1 MSRVK
6 IPYEGAMADADEVGF
21 KVESEVVGL
30 YKLDDGAKI
39 ELRHRVKNIYLL
51 ADKKRAD
58 GSPIYLVTGEASL
71 QTTRADG
78 ASQPEVAS

>member
-1 MSRVK
+1 M
-6 IPYEGAMADADEVGF
+6 EDADEVGF

-39 ELRHRVKNIYLL
+39 ELRHSVKNIYLL

-71 QTTRADG
+71 RTTRANEVP
-78 ASQPEVAS
+78 QPGVAS

>member
-1 MSRVK
+1 M
-6 IPYEGAMADADEVGF
+6 EDADEIGY
-21 KVESEVVGL
+21 KVESEVVGS

-39 ELRHRVKNIYLL
+39 ELRHNVKNIYLL

-71 QTTRADG
+71 QTTRADEG
-78 ASQPEVAS
+78 SRPKPGTTA